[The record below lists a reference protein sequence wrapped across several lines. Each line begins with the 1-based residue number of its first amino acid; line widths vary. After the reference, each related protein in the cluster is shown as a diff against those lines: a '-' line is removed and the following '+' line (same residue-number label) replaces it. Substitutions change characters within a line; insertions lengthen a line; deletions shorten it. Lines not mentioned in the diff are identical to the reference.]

1 MKNED
6 LFYAMS
12 FLDEDLI
19 EEANKVDTKAVVTPV
34 KKTSKPKARVI
45 PLIAPWI
52 AAAAALLVVGGLI
65 LYGTRA
71 GSTSTKNESTTAGA
85 AVAADKSDSELM
97 AEDGED
103 IVYSTTRGDTANGGS
118 YSVDNNLDVTTT
130 TFPINIDDESDEEVE
145 EPADAA
151 EAEGSDHALDIHS
164 YQYEFVYGEDTYII
178 TDYAPAEQI
187 DDIRGELIGT
197 VTESDVEG
205 LADQEI
211 YEYIGEEDQV
221 LVFYVNEYYVAMRL
235 GE

>member
-34 KKTSKPKARVI
+34 KKTSKPKAKVI
-45 PLIAPWI
+45 PLVAPWI
-52 AAAAALLVVGGLI
+52 AAAAALLVIGGVII
-65 LYGTRA
+65 LFRSNA
-71 GSTSTKNESTTAGA
+71 STDSVKSASTTMA
-85 AVAADKSDSELM
+85 ATTAVDKSDSEELM
-97 AEDGED
+97 EGGIAFEE
-103 IVYSTTRGDTANGGS
+103 TTRAGTSTDNGS
-118 YSVDNNLDVTTT
+118 YSTGSLDVTTT
-130 TFPINIDDESDEEVE
+130 TFPAIDDDTDTEELE
-145 EPADAA
+145 EGPAAIS
-151 EAEGSDHALDIHS
+151 EHALDISAES
-164 YQYEFVYGEDTYII
+164 YMFTYGEDTYLLI
-178 TDYAPAEQI
+178 DYAPAEQI
-187 DDIRGELIGT
+187 DSIRGELIGT

>member
-34 KKTSKPKARVI
+34 KKTSKPKAKVI
-45 PLIAPWI
+45 PLVAPWI
-52 AAAAALLVVGGLI
+52 AAAAALLVIGGVII
-65 LYGTRA
+65 LFRSNA
-71 GSTSTKNESTTAGA
+71 STDSVKSESTTMA
-85 AVAADKSDSELM
+85 ATTAVDKSDSEELM
-97 AEDGED
+97 EGGIAFEE
-103 IVYSTTRGDTANGGS
+103 TTRADTSTDNGS
-118 YSVDNNLDVTTT
+118 YSTGSLDVTTT
-130 TFPINIDDESDEEVE
+130 TFPAIDAGTDAEELE
-145 EPADAA
+145 EGPAAIS
-151 EAEGSDHALDIHS
+151 EHALDIS
-164 YQYEFVYGEDTYII
+164 AEPYMFTYGEDTYLLI
-178 TDYAPAEQI
+178 DYAPADQI
-187 DDIRGELIGT
+187 DSIRGELIGT

-221 LVFYVNEYYVAMRL
+221 LVFYANEYYVAMRL

>member
-34 KKTSKPKARVI
+34 KKTSKPKAKVI
-45 PLIAPWI
+45 PLVAPWI
-52 AAAAALLVVGGLI
+52 AAAAALLVIGGVII
-65 LYGTRA
+65 LFRSNA
-71 GSTSTKNESTTAGA
+71 STDSVKSESTTMA
-85 AVAADKSDSELM
+85 ATSAVDKSDSEELM
-97 AEDGED
+97 EGGIAFEE
-103 IVYSTTRGDTANGGS
+103 TTRADTSTDNGS
-118 YSVDNNLDVTTT
+118 YSTGSLDVTTT
-130 TFPINIDDESDEEVE
+130 TFPDIDTGTDAEELE
-145 EPADAA
+145 EGPAAIS
-151 EAEGSDHALDIHS
+151 EHALDIS
-164 YQYEFVYGEDTYII
+164 AEPYMFTYGEDTYLLI
-178 TDYAPAEQI
+178 DYAPAEQI
-187 DDIRGELIGT
+187 DSIRGELIGT